1 MNTFFIILRN
11 FRDHSFGTLAKFSL
25 KLTMLVL
32 WKILR
37 MYQMND
43 PLLETNPLHRPLA
56 KNIHHILRT
65 L

>member
-1 MNTFFIILRN
+1 MRQQ
-11 FRDHSFGTLAKFSL
+11 
-25 KLTMLVL
+25 MLVL

-56 KNIHHILRT
+56 KNIHQYLKIFT
-65 L
+65 IF